1 MCSVQTYM
9 EIADEKQSS
18 SEVTERRVVQGLVRR
33 RGGVDNLGPLSQSRP
48 FGKH

>member
-1 MCSVQTYM
+1 VQTYVNV
-9 EIADEKQSS
+9 ADGEQSS
-18 SEVTERRVVQGLVRR
+18 SEVTERRVVYGLVRR

>member
-1 MCSVQTYM
+1 VQTYVKD
-9 EIADEKQSS
+9 ADERQSS

-33 RGGVDNLGPLSQSRP
+33 RGGGVDNLGPLSQSRP

>member
-1 MCSVQTYM
+1 MQTYVKD
-9 EIADEKQSS
+9 ADKRQSS

>member
-1 MCSVQTYM
+1 MQTYVKV
-9 EIADEKQSS
+9 ADERQSS

-33 RGGVDNLGPLSQSRP
+33 RGSVDNLGPLSQSRP